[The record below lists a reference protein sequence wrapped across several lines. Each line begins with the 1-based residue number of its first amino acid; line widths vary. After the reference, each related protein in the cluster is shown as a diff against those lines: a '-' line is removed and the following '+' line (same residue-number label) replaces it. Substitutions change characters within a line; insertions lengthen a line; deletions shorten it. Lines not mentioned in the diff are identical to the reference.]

1 MINNNIYLAPEPECL
16 IGNINKDL
24 GLDKEYSEDFFVWDT
39 LHLSCVYNV
48 VVTNLVIVR
57 AH

>member
-1 MINNNIYLAPEPECL
+1 MSYF
-16 IGNINKDL
+16 NINKDL

-48 VVTNLVIVR
+48 VVTDLVG